1 VLYRPSK
8 GGVPVRAVD
17 CPCGEHLEE
26 RNDEK
31 LLEATREHANKDH
44 EGQYQDWELREL
56 VTTSAY
62 DSGT

>member
-1 VLYRPSK
+1 M
-8 GGVPVRAVD
+8 RAVD